1 MLFHS
6 FQFAG
11 FFAVTYTLYLA
22 LRHKAQNRLLLLAS
36 YIFYASWDWRFLSLI
51 MITTATDFLCARAI
65 HNRAD
70 KTARKR
76 FVAISCII
84 NLGIL
89 CAFKYFGFFID
100 SFVSLFATLGYDIS
114 GPTLNIIL
122 PVGISFYTFQSLSY
136 TIDVYRKQVEPAQN
150 ILDYALFVSLFPQ
163 LIAGPIE
170 RGKTLLP
177 QILSARAID
186 ADMLRTGLFLI
197 CLGLFKKLFVADNLG
212 PIVDPI
218 FAPGADISGAM
229 VLIGG
234 YAFLFQI
241 YCDFSAY
248 TDIARGT
255 SRMMG
260 FELMENFRAPFLAR
274 NIQDFW
280 NRWHISLTT
289 WVRDYLY
296 YPLAFHRFGKTSL
309 PPPLILIITFSIL
322 GLWHGAA
329 WGFVFWGFYNG
340 VLLALFG
347 EYAKRRRKVSDRL
360 GPILKPL
367 SGLGPVFGVFVTF
380 NVIFIGTLFF
390 RATSI
395 DQAFG
400 MVLAFFTDFHPD
412 AVFLTALSQMA
423 WFVAPIILIDFWTR
437 EKPIEERILDI
448 PRPARY
454 ASIVAMF
461 LAVAIYGGAIP
472 TFIYFQF

>member
-6 FQFAG
+6 VQFAI
-11 FFAVTYTLYLA
+11 FFAVTYGLYLS
-22 LRHKAQNRLLLLAS
+22 LRHHAQNRLLLLAS

-51 MITTATDFLCARAI
+51 MITTLTDFLCARAI
-65 HNRAD
+65 HVSTD
-70 KTARKR
+70 KSTRKR
-76 FVAISCII
+76 YVAISCTI

-89 CAFKYFGFFID
+89 GAFKYFDFFVD
-100 SFVSLFATLGYDIS
+100 SFVDLVAMTGYDIS
-114 GPTLNIIL
+114 GPALNIIL

-136 TIDVYRKQVEPAQN
+136 TLDVYRKQLKPAEN

-177 QILSARAID
+177 QILKPRTITSD
-186 ADMLRTGLFLI
+186 NLRRGLFLI
-197 CLGLFKKLFVADNLG
+197 CLGLFKKLFIADNLG
-212 PIVDPI
+212 TVVDPI
-218 FAPGADISGAM
+218 FMPGSDISGAM

-255 SRMMG
+255 SKLMG

-296 YPLAFHRFGKTSL
+296 YPLAFKRFRKKNL
-309 PPPLILIITFSIL
+309 PPSLILIITFTLL

-329 WGFVFWGFYNG
+329 WGFVVWGIYNG
-340 VLLALFG
+340 VFLALYGAYAKRKSKLPLPALGSVGALLSALLTFHVVFLGTIFFRAGTLGQAVSMIGALFTDFSLTPEFTSSLALIALYILPMFLIDLFTQKEPPEVRIFRAPRPFRYASLLAMYAAIALFG
-347 EYAKRRRKVSDRL
+347 GS
-360 GPILKPL
+360 
-367 SGLGPVFGVFVTF
+367 
-380 NVIFIGTLFF
+380 
-390 RATSI
+390 
-395 DQAFG
+395 
-400 MVLAFFTDFHPD
+400 
-412 AVFLTALSQMA
+412 
-423 WFVAPIILIDFWTR
+423 
-437 EKPIEERILDI
+437 
-448 PRPARY
+448 
-454 ASIVAMF
+454 
-461 LAVAIYGGAIP
+461 IP